1 MNSAARKIDHSPS
14 AKADVL
20 VVFLARA
27 EARAS
32 LVAAGLHTVQESVDV
47 LWAAAERDGLVDKFG
62 ADAVQQLLG
71 EAFARWRLRD
81 G

>member
-1 MNSAARKIDHSPS
+1 MMTAPAAIDQQTARP
-14 AKADVL
+14 DPL
-20 VVFLARA
+20 TVFLARC

-32 LVAAGLHTVQESVDV
+32 LCAAGLHELQESVDV

-62 ADAVQQLLG
+62 ADAVQWHLS
-71 EAFARWRLRD
+71 EAFARWRVFD